1 MRIGNRVTEKD
12 LRQWLDA
19 QGWAGRSAKIDHL
32 DLHAIQPPG
41 WIQVFRFKVDVVP
54 SHKTETHEN
63 DHASQ
68 HANDNKASTPQT
80 FLTAQTFYGAIRDD
94 ERQKS
99 SPTKIWVFN
108 DQQEQSEKLSELS
121 EGLITLRS
129 GETSAGFL
137 PLLVIFIG
145 LVVLVA
151 TFLYWL
157 NS

>member
-12 LRQWLDA
+12 LRQWLTA

-41 WIQVFRFKVDVVP
+41 WIQVFRFKVAVAPAYKPEMD
-54 SHKTETHEN
+54 EN
-63 DHASQ
+63 DHAPQ
-68 HANDNKASTPQT
+68 QADNNKAPAPQ
-80 FLTAQTFYGAIRDD
+80 TAQTFYGAVRDD

-108 DQQEQSEKLSELS
+108 DQQEQSEKLTELS
-121 EGLITLRS
+121 EGLITLRN
-129 GETSAGFL
+129 GQTSAGFL
-137 PLLVIFIG
+137 PLLIIFIG

-151 TFLYWL
+151 TFLYWFK
-157 NS
+157 S

>member
-12 LRQWLDA
+12 LRQWLTA
-19 QGWAGRSAKIDHL
+19 QGWSGRSAKIDHL

-41 WIQVFRFKVDVVP
+41 WIQVFRFKVAVVP
-54 SHKTETHEN
+54 AYKEEPHEN
-63 DHASQ
+63 DHAPQ
-68 HANDNKASTPQT
+68 HANDNKAST
-80 FLTAQTFYGAIRDD
+80 AQTFYGAVRDD

-99 SPTKIWVFN
+99 SPTTIWVFN

-121 EGLITLRS
+121 EGLITLRN
-129 GETSAGFL
+129 GQTSAGFF
-137 PLLVIFIG
+137 PLLIIFIG

-151 TFLYWL
+151 TFLYWF

>member
-12 LRQWLDA
+12 LRQWLTA

-54 SHKTETHEN
+54 AYKPEMDEN
-63 DHASQ
+63 DHAPQ
-68 HANDNKASTPQT
+68 QADNNKAPAPQ
-80 FLTAQTFYGAIRDD
+80 TAQTFYGAVRDD

-108 DQQEQSEKLSELS
+108 DQQEQSEKLTELS
-121 EGLITLRS
+121 EGLITLRN
-129 GETSAGFL
+129 GQTSAGFL
-137 PLLVIFIG
+137 PLLIIFIG

-151 TFLYWL
+151 TFLYWFK
-157 NS
+157 S

>member
-12 LRQWLDA
+12 LRQWLTA

-54 SHKTETHEN
+54 AHQTETHEN
-63 DHASQ
+63 D
-68 HANDNKASTPQT
+68 DTPQQT
-80 FLTAQTFYGAIRDD
+80 ARTAQTFYGAVRDD
-94 ERQKS
+94 ERQKT
-99 SPTKIWVFN
+99 SPTTIWVFY

-121 EGLITLRS
+121 EGLITLRN

-145 LVVLVA
+145 VVVLVA

-157 NS
+157 S

>member
-12 LRQWLDA
+12 LRQWLTA

-41 WIQVFRFKVDVVP
+41 WIQVFRFKVAVAP
-54 SHKTETHEN
+54 AYQEEPHEN
-63 DHASQ
+63 DHAHQ
-68 HANDNKASTPQT
+68 QADNNIASAPQ
-80 FLTAQTFYGAIRDD
+80 TAQTFYGAVRDD

-99 SPTKIWVFN
+99 SPTTIWVFN

-121 EGLITLRS
+121 EGLITLRN
-129 GETSAGFL
+129 GQTSAGFF
-137 PLLVIFIG
+137 PLLIIFIG

-151 TFLYWL
+151 TFLYWF